1 MFKLE
6 EDLQLIILINDQFE
20 LHLHICQKSAKLQML
35 QKNPEYI
42 LNNPLP
48 YTYYLNF
55 KVIPIKNV
63 EEMVIVRKFIFLV
76 TAAIFDGRQA
86 VGHSFEREPSEDLF
100 SQAWK
105 NSPSDIIE

>member
-1 MFKLE
+1 
-6 EDLQLIILINDQFE
+6 
-20 LHLHICQKSAKLQML
+20 ML

-48 YTYYLNF
+48 YTYYLNY
-55 KVIPIKNV
+55 KVIP
-63 EEMVIVRKFIFLV
+63 RKFIFLV
-76 TAAIFDGRQA
+76 TAAIFDVRQA

-105 NSPSDIIE
+105 NSPRDIIEWGDIKSRNFYF

>member
-1 MFKLE
+1 
-6 EDLQLIILINDQFE
+6 
-20 LHLHICQKSAKLQML
+20 
-35 QKNPEYI
+35 
-42 LNNPLP
+42 
-48 YTYYLNF
+48 
-55 KVIPIKNV
+55 
-63 EEMVIVRKFIFLV
+63 MVIVRKFIFLV

>member
-1 MFKLE
+1 MASVTNNRNISF
-6 EDLQLIILINDQFE
+6 Q
-20 LHLHICQKSAKLQML
+20 HLCNHS
-35 QKNPEYI
+35 EYI

-86 VGHSFEREPSEDLF
+86 VGHSFEREPLF
-100 SQAWK
+100 
-105 NSPSDIIE
+105 

>member
-1 MFKLE
+1 
-6 EDLQLIILINDQFE
+6 
-20 LHLHICQKSAKLQML
+20 ML

-55 KVIPIKNV
+55 NIIPIKNV
-63 EEMVIVRKFIFLV
+63 EVMVIVRKFIFLV
-76 TAAIFDGRQA
+76 TVVIFNGRQA
-86 VGHSFEREPSEDLF
+86 VGHSFEREPSEDLL

-105 NSPSDIIE
+105 YSPSDIIE

>member
-1 MFKLE
+1 
-6 EDLQLIILINDQFE
+6 
-20 LHLHICQKSAKLQML
+20 ML

-48 YTYYLNF
+48 YTCTYHLNF

-63 EEMVIVRKFIFLV
+63 EVMVIVRKYIFLV

-86 VGHSFEREPSEDLF
+86 VGHSFERETSEDLF

>member
-1 MFKLE
+1 
-6 EDLQLIILINDQFE
+6 
-20 LHLHICQKSAKLQML
+20 ML
-35 QKNPEYI
+35 LKNPEYI

-55 KVIPIKNV
+55 KVIPIENV
-63 EEMVIVRKFIFLV
+63 EIMVIVRKFIFLV
-76 TAAIFDGRQA
+76 SAAIFDGRQA

-105 NSPSDIIE
+105 NSPRDIIE

>member
-1 MFKLE
+1 
-6 EDLQLIILINDQFE
+6 
-20 LHLHICQKSAKLQML
+20 ML

-48 YTYYLNF
+48 CTYYLNF

-63 EEMVIVRKFIFLV
+63 EVMVIVRKFIFLV

-105 NSPSDIIE
+105 NLPSDIIE

>member
-1 MFKLE
+1 
-6 EDLQLIILINDQFE
+6 
-20 LHLHICQKSAKLQML
+20 ML
-35 QKNPEYI
+35 QKNPENI

-55 KVIPIKNV
+55 KVIPIKIV
-63 EEMVIVRKFIFLV
+63 EVMVIVRKFLFLV

-86 VGHSFEREPSEDLF
+86 VGHSFGREPSKDLF

-105 NSPSDIIE
+105 NLPSDIIE